1 MTQKKIRLRNMPLAM
16 LLILPFA
23 LFYYAMARY
32 EYKLM
37 IIDLNKVFEQGISS
51 GCTCEVDN
59 EDEYDEDENNIVVAN
74 DCD

>member
-1 MTQKKIRLRNMPLAM
+1 
-16 LLILPFA
+16 
-23 LFYYAMARY
+23 MARY